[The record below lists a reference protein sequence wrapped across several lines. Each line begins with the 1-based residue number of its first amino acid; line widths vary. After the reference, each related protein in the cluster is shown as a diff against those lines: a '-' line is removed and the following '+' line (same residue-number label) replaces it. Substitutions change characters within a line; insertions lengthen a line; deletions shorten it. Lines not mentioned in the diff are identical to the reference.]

1 MLLIFFVMIRRPPR
15 STRTDTL
22 FPYTTLVRAEG
33 GDVTALKLADGR
45 EVAGDIFV
53 DCSGFRSLMLGQALG
68 EDWEDWSHW
77 LPCDRAAAMPTAHV
91 EAEIQPYTSVIAMPG
106 GWRWRIP
113 LTHRI
118 GQHRK
123 GDV

>member
-1 MLLIFFVMIRRPPR
+1 MRISDWSSDVCSSDL
-15 STRTDTL
+15 S
-22 FPYTTLVRAEG
+22 

-77 LPCDRAAAMPTAHV
+77 LPCDRAAAMPTEHV
-91 EAEIQPYTSVIAMPG
+91 EADIQPYTSVHAMPG
-106 GWRWRIP
+106 GLRWSIP
-113 LTHRI
+113 LQQRI
-118 GQHRK
+118 GQSEERRS
-123 GDV
+123 GTEGFST

>member
-1 MLLIFFVMIRRPPR
+1 MRISDWSSDVCSSDL
-15 STRTDTL
+15 S
-22 FPYTTLVRAEG
+22 
-33 GDVTALKLADGR
+33 GDVTALTLADGR

-91 EAEIQPYTSVIAMPG
+91 EAEIQPHPSVIEIPG
-106 GWRWRIP
+106 GGLGRSPRQPRI
-113 LTHRI
+113 RNDKFFAS
-118 GQHRK
+118 RSRRA
-123 GDV
+123 

>member
-1 MLLIFFVMIRRPPR
+1 MGAGEAGYWTCVKQPDWRR
-15 STRTDTL
+15 
-22 FPYTTLVRAEG
+22 
-33 GDVTALKLADGR
+33 
-45 EVAGDIFV
+45 VAGDIFV
-53 DCSGFRSLMLGQALG
+53 DCSVFRWRMREHAFG

-113 LTHRI
+113 LQHRI
-118 GQHRK
+118 GNGYVFASSFLSEDEEIGRAH
-123 GDV
+123 V